1 MFHWFLSQFSPASDR
16 QLSHVETICGDMLS
30 KAPRKT
36 NITSFTQQKHSLHI
50 LLFIIIFHYYLLKN
64 HPSLNQV
71 TLLFCLELYLL
82 YHLYK
87 VNKHFKGNREKWW
100 FRKNYPFWK
109 WTGNKHV
116 IYLLVLCSTFYA
128 LQTTFPMVLCYL
140 APGQV
145 SLPTEVTGD
154 DQIVGRQSSTF
165 PPFSLSPSLSL
176 AVSLQWPCP
185 LPPQSLGWT
194 LVLLSQ
200 SQPSGDGSSWDVV
213 PSMSS

>member
-1 MFHWFLSQFSPASDR
+1 MISQPVLSSKWQAIES
-16 QLSHVETICGDMLS
+16 CGDDLWWHAF
-30 KAPRKT
+30 KGTQENHHNFVYTTKT
-36 NITSFTQQKHSLHI
+36 FFTYFIIYYYFS
-50 LLFIIIFHYYLLKN
+50 LLFIEEQPQPEPGNTYSY
-64 HPSLNQV
+64 SALNF
-71 TLLFCLELYLL
+71 TFYTI
-82 YHLYK
+82 YT
-87 VNKHFKGNREKWW
+87 
-100 FRKNYPFWK
+100 K
-109 WTGNKHV
+109 WTSTLRETEKNGDLARTTHSESGRGNKHV

-145 SLPTEVTGD
+145 SLPIEVTGD
-154 DQIVGRQSSTF
+154 DQIVGRQSSAF
-165 PPFSLSPSLSL
+165 PPFLLSPSLSL